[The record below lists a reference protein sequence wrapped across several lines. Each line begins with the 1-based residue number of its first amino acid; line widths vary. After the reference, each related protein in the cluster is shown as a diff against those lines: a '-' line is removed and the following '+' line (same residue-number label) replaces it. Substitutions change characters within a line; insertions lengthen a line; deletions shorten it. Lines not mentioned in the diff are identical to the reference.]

1 MLKRTIITLLTAA
14 MIFSS
19 VVSVSAKEEANI
31 GQNAFS
37 ESDSIKIDF
46 KNDDAEF
53 IPIFA
58 DYPAEENTDKF
69 YEFDYGWR
77 NIPIDNA
84 GKGLFI
90 SGNNHSDDLFMGY
103 YKELNGFTP
112 NKSYTVN
119 ISFKLATDVDGG
131 QMGIGGSP
139 GSSVYV
145 KCGIVSQK
153 PKAEVAD
160 LNDYRLNIDKGNQ
173 ATDGED
179 MKTVGTI
186 EKKETLL
193 PEKYEFNEYN
203 ASLEMTADEK
213 GNAYLIIGTDSGFEG
228 VTSYYISDIE
238 LQLKSKNNCSYSE
251 KFEQYIKDAIS
262 VGIIEDEN
270 YAWKEASTRLQFCEF
285 AYNMINS
292 VKELPV
298 AKLSRCP
305 FDDINNPKINA
316 LTFVGIINGKDEY
329 IFAPEDKIT
338 REEAAVILRRIAE
351 YAEFEMPEVNVD
363 MSYSDNSEIS
373 EWAIPSVY
381 SLKVLDVMM
390 NKSNASFEPKT
401 NYTVEEAVYS
411 LIKIYNH
418 VK

>member
-1 MLKRTIITLLTAA
+1 MLKKTITTLLTAA
-14 MIFSS
+14 MVFGFG
-19 VVSVSAKEEANI
+19 VSVSAKVEA
-31 GQNAFS
+31 GF
-37 ESDSIKIDF
+37 DF
-46 KNDDAEF
+46 KNGDEGF

-58 DYPAEENTDKF
+58 DYPADKNADKF
-69 YEFDYGWR
+69 YELDYGWR

-112 NKSYTVN
+112 NKSYTAN
-119 ISFKLATDVDGG
+119 ISFKLATNVDGG
-131 QMGIGGSP
+131 QMGNGGSP
-139 GSSVYV
+139 GASVYV
-145 KCGIVSQK
+145 KCGITSQK
-153 PKAEVAD
+153 PNVTVAD

-173 ATDGED
+173 AADGRD

-186 EKKETLL
+186 EKQETLI

-203 ASLEMTADEK
+203 ATLEMTADEK

-228 VTSYYISDIE
+228 VTSYYIASVDI
-238 LQLKSKNNCSYSE
+238 QLNNCTYSE
-251 KFEQYIKDAIS
+251 KFKQYIKDAVS
-262 VGIIEDEN
+262 AGIIENEN
-270 YAWKEASTRLQFCEF
+270 YAWQEGITRLQFCEF

-298 AKLSRCP
+298 AKLSRNP

-329 IFAPEDKIT
+329 TFAPNDKIT
-338 REEAAVILRRIAE
+338 REEAAVILHRIAE
-351 YAEFEMPEVNVD
+351 YAKLEMPEVNVD

-373 EWAIPSVY
+373 EWAVSSVY
-381 SLKVLDVMM
+381 SLKVSDIMTD
-390 NKSNASFEPKT
+390 KTDTAFEPKT
-401 NYTVEEAVYS
+401 EYTVEESVYS
-411 LIKIYNH
+411 LIKIYNLI
-418 VK
+418 K